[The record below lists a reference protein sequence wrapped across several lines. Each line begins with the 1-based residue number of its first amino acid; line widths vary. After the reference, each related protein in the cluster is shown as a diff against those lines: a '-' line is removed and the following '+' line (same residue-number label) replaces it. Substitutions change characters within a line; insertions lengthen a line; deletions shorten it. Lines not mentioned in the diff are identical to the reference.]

1 MKIQIVYI
9 ITLVLFLS
17 FLTTS
22 QTDTIVTDALGSD
35 MALSNAKS
43 SFLPISFSILDDLS
57 LDSFSEQPIREV
69 GIISTEVN
77 GSAPKIGN
85 TTNSTRMV
93 TDAAAAAK
101 CVKYDGTKSAITVSC
116 NVSLVDMASIIASD
130 NVIRKDP
137 VEEGG
142 WFLNSSIIILKGAT
156 LAINSHDGVKWLK
169 INSQGKPGIE
179 SRDSGLGG
187 DIGSLSSDDL
197 AANEKS
203 NSVPHM
209 IQVYGS
215 LNLNGTKITSWD
227 PLTKHPTGQNMNGHI
242 PRPYIAVEEKADPSH
257 IINSEIAYM
266 GYNSSTKHGLN
277 FHGGEH
283 TILAGNKIHDLWF
296 GLYVEKVGYMRVE
309 NNSIYNN
316 IIYGLDPHTGTHHLI
331 VKNNNIWNSTTGLI
345 CSIDC
350 DSLVFENNQIHD
362 NKKVGLMFSKNT
374 SNSVARNNNISG
386 SYTAISVSES
396 NNNQVYGNT
405 VGDNR
410 FGIQIKSG
418 SSNNTIGNNTI
429 INSVDCGIAAS
440 AEVKF
445 NNVINNRIFNTDKA
459 GICLTKA
466 ANDNRFYSNLIDSA
480 NRFGISVRGKDV
492 TGNIFESNII
502 RLVKEG
508 IMVNNNTDTSFVN
521 NILHDIISNEY
532 TVSANSTL
540 NIEKS
545 PSSNYK
551 IKSAGT
557 LDNTV
562 KIEDSGKLE
571 VFANA
576 IEVGTE
582 QDMGSR
588 SIHDSDIS
596 PYIEHILPDTIIEI
610 N

>member
-1 MKIQIVYI
+1 MKSLKAEFIFMKIQIVYI

-35 MALSNAKS
+35 RALSNAKS
-43 SFLPISFSILDDLS
+43 SYLPISFSILDDLS
-57 LDSFSEQPIREV
+57 LDSFSEQPVREV

-85 TTNSTRMV
+85 TTNSTGMV
-93 TDAAAAAK
+93 TDAAAGAK

-197 AANEKS
+197 AGNEKS

-331 VKNNNIWNSTTGLI
+331 VKNNNIWNST
-345 CSIDC
+345 
-350 DSLVFENNQIHD
+350 
-362 NKKVGLMFSKNT
+362 
-374 SNSVARNNNISG
+374 
-386 SYTAISVSES
+386 
-396 NNNQVYGNT
+396 
-405 VGDNR
+405 
-410 FGIQIKSG
+410 
-418 SSNNTIGNNTI
+418 
-429 INSVDCGIAAS
+429 
-440 AEVKF
+440 
-445 NNVINNRIFNTDKA
+445 NRIDM
-459 GICLTKA
+459 L
-466 ANDNRFYSNLIDSA
+466 NRLRQF
-480 NRFGISVRGKDV
+480 SV
-492 TGNIFESNII
+492 
-502 RLVKEG
+502 
-508 IMVNNNTDTSFVN
+508 
-521 NILHDIISNEY
+521 
-532 TVSANSTL
+532 
-540 NIEKS
+540 
-545 PSSNYK
+545 
-551 IKSAGT
+551 
-557 LDNTV
+557 
-562 KIEDSGKLE
+562 
-571 VFANA
+571 
-576 IEVGTE
+576 
-582 QDMGSR
+582 
-588 SIHDSDIS
+588 
-596 PYIEHILPDTIIEI
+596 
-610 N
+610 

>member
-1 MKIQIVYI
+1 MKVQIEFM
-9 ITLVLFLS
+9 ITLVLFLF
-17 FLTTS
+17 FLMTS
-22 QTDTIVTDALGSD
+22 QPELIVTQALGSD
-35 MALSNAKS
+35 PTMYSISGQAVRDIGINSSDLNRSALK
-43 SFLPISFSILDDLS
+43 
-57 LDSFSEQPIREV
+57 
-69 GIISTEVN
+69 T
-77 GSAPKIGN
+77 GN
-85 TTNSTRMV
+85 TTNSTGLM

-116 NVSLVDMASIIASD
+116 NVSLVDMAATIATD
-130 NVIRKDP
+130 NVIRKDL
-137 VEEGG
+137 EEGG

-156 LAINSHDGVKWLK
+156 LTMNSHDGVKWLK
-169 INSQGKPGIE
+169 INSEGKPEIK
-179 SRDSGLGG
+179 STDSDLT
-187 DIGSLSSDDL
+187 DDKIGSLSADNL
-197 AANEKS
+197 EQNKKS

-227 PLTKHPTGQNMNGHI
+227 PVTKHPTGQNMNGHI

-257 IINSEIAYM
+257 ITNSEIAYM

-283 TILAGNKIHDLWF
+283 SILAGNKIHDLWF

-374 SNSVARNNNISG
+374 SNSVARNNNISD

-405 VGDNR
+405 VSDNR

-440 AEVKF
+440 AEVKY

-466 ANDNRFYSNLIDSA
+466 ANDNRFYSNMIDSA

-502 RLVKEG
+502 RLVNEG
-508 IMVNNNTDTSFVN
+508 IVVNNNTNTSFVN
-521 NILHDIISNEY
+521 NVLNDIISNEY

-545 PSSNYK
+545 PSSNYR

-557 LDNTV
+557 IDNTV
-562 KIEDSGKLE
+562 KIVNSGKLE
-571 VFANA
+571 VFASA
-576 IEVGTE
+576 KEVGTE
-582 QDMGSR
+582 GEMGSR

-596 PYIEHILPDTIIEI
+596 PFIERILPATIIEI